1 MISTLKDEEKVAVFR
16 QMASHW
22 QEKNWR
28 KCADLFTEGGVLQS
42 MMKDPIVGRE
52 AFYERMTQLATPNK
66 SVKLHIHRI
75 GVIDGAVF
83 HERDDEVII
92 DGVGRRVPVVGVL
105 EFEGPLISLWRD
117 YYDRGQ
123 LMWAQRKTEQVAP
136 APYADQVVAAAAAVP
151 AVLQGVDHG

>member
-1 MISTLKDEEKVAVFR
+1 MSSTLRDEEKIALFR
-16 QMASHW
+16 DMARHW
-22 QEKNWR
+22 ENKDWR
-28 KCADLFTEGGVLQS
+28 ACADLFTADGVLQS

-136 APYADQVVAAAAAVP
+136 VPFAAPIDVV
-151 AVLQGVDHG
+151 GVNHG

>member
-1 MISTLKDEEKVAVFR
+1 MSVTLTNEEKIAVFR

-22 QEKNWR
+22 QNKSWR
-28 KCADLFTEGGVLQS
+28 QCADLFTEGGVLQS

-105 EFEGPLISLWRD
+105 EFDGPLISLWRD

-123 LMWAQRKTEQVAP
+123 LMWAQRKTETVA
-136 APYADQVVAAAAAVP
+136 
-151 AVLQGVDHG
+151 HF